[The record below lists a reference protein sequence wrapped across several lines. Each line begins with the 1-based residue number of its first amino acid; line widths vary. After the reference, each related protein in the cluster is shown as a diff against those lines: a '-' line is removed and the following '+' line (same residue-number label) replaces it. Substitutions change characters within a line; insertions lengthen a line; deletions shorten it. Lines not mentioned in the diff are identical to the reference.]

1 MKMCLRGLYEHKGN
15 AVKYE
20 FKPFDKRVSQRNP
33 FLPGAGL
40 MCGINGFNWK
50 DEQLILKMN
59 NALSHRGPDDQCIYT
74 DERVS
79 LGHRRLS
86 IIDLSPAGRQPMANE
101 DESIWI
107 IFNGEIYN
115 FSEIRREL
123 EKIGHKFRS
132 GTDTEVIIHA
142 YEEWGTCCVERF
154 NGMWGFAIYDKNKN
168 LLFLSRDRFGVK
180 PLYYYQDDQGIIFSS
195 EIAGILQHEVLRSPN
210 EKIVYQYLAFGLVDH
225 TIETFFKGIYS
236 LGAGENLI
244 YDLSS
249 KSIRFERWYDLESRI
264 EDMGPRS
271 DEDLAKRVQ
280 DLFQDSVRYRLIADV
295 PVGSC
300 LSGGIDSSSIVC
312 VMRRLAENK
321 IIKTFSLVFPGLP
334 IDESEFIDEVTKQ
347 TKVQSYKET
356 PTLEELLAELEDLVA
371 TQGEPFGSL
380 SIYGQYK
387 VMQLAKKNDMKVLLD
402 GQGSDEIFA
411 GYQRYHNY
419 YLFAC
424 LKKGQF
430 GEFLRMFRPNFLE
443 FVGTTLLGRTRP
455 TRDLLNY
462 LKSRKS
468 ARFVGDCYRG
478 DKSYPLFERGFDLNA
493 ILREDITEISI
504 PHLLR
509 YEDRNSMRWSI
520 ESRVPFMD
528 YRLVELALSLGYDM
542 KINNGVT
549 KYIFRKA
556 MEGLVP
562 SKILARRD
570 KIGFATPDGIWFRK
584 PEFIEL
590 IKNIIESTPFQR
602 RPYWVPSEVEK
613 LFREHRDG
621 KKDNSGSIWRIINTE
636 IWMRTFI
643 DLPANS

>member
-1 MKMCLRGLYEHKGN
+1 
-15 AVKYE
+15 
-20 FKPFDKRVSQRNP
+20 
-33 FLPGAGL
+33 
-40 MCGINGFNWK
+40 MCGINGFSWK

-59 NALSHRGPDDQCIYT
+59 HALSHRGPDDQCIYT

-101 DESIWI
+101 DESLWI

-115 FSEIRREL
+115 FSEIKPELVRR
-123 EKIGHKFRS
+123 GHKFSS

-142 YEEWGTCCVERF
+142 YEEWGTRCVERF
-154 NGMWGFAIYDKNKN
+154 NGMWDFAIYDKNKN

-180 PLYYYQDDQGIIFSS
+180 PLYYYRDDRGIIFSS
-195 EIAGILQHEVLRSPN
+195 EIAGILQHEVQRSPN

-225 TIETFFKGIYS
+225 TAETFFEGIYS

-249 KSIRFERWYDLESRI
+249 KTIRFERWYDLESRI
-264 EDMGPRS
+264 ADLGPVS
-271 DEDLAKRVQ
+271 DEDLAKKVR

-312 VMRRLAENK
+312 AMRQLDEDK
-321 IIKTFSLVFPGLP
+321 IIKTFSLVFPGLA
-334 IDESEFIDEVTKQ
+334 IDESAFIDEVTRK
-347 TKVQSYKET
+347 TEAQSYKIT
-356 PTLEELLAELEDLVA
+356 PSLGMLLIELEDLVR

-387 VMQLAKKNDMKVLLD
+387 VMQLARDNNMKVLLD

-411 GYQRYHNY
+411 GYQRYYNY

-424 LKKGQF
+424 LKNGRF
-430 GEFLRMFRPNFLE
+430 GEFLRMFKPGFLE
-443 FVGTTLLGRTRP
+443 FVGTTLLGRTGP
-455 TRDLLNY
+455 TRNLLDR
-462 LKSRKS
+462 LKGLKS
-468 ARFVGDCYRG
+468 ARFVGDFYEG
-478 DKSYPLFERGFDLNA
+478 NKSYPLFERGFDLKA
-493 ILREDITEISI
+493 ILREDVVKVSI

-509 YEDRNSMRWSI
+509 YEDRNSMHWSI

-528 YRLVELALSLGYDM
+528 YRLVELALSLDYYRL
-542 KINNGVT
+542 INNGVT

-556 MEGLVP
+556 MDGLVP
-562 SKILARRD
+562 SMILARRD
-570 KIGFATPDGIWFRK
+570 KIGFATPDSIWFRD
-584 PEFIEL
+584 PDFINL
-590 IKNIIESTPFQR
+590 IRNIIESEKFQS
-602 RPYWVPSEVEK
+602 RPYWKLHEVKK
-613 LFREHRDG
+613 LFQEHMDG
-621 KKDNSGSIWRIINTE
+621 KKDNSGSIWRIMNTE

-643 DLPANS
+643 DHPENS

>member
-1 MKMCLRGLYEHKGN
+1 
-15 AVKYE
+15 
-20 FKPFDKRVSQRNP
+20 
-33 FLPGAGL
+33 

-59 NALSHRGPDDQCIYT
+59 NAISHRGPDDQYIYI

-101 DESIWI
+101 DGSIWI

-115 FSEIRREL
+115 FSEIRPEL
-123 EKIGHKFRS
+123 EKRGHKFRS
-132 GTDTEVIIHA
+132 STDTEVIIHA
-142 YEEWGTCCVERF
+142 YEEWGTSCVESF
-154 NGMWGFAIYDKNKN
+154 NGMWDFAIYDKNRN

-180 PLYYYQDDQGIIFSS
+180 PLYYYQDDRGIIFSS
-195 EIAGILQHEVLRSPN
+195 EIAGILQHDILRTPN

-225 TIETFFKGIYS
+225 TIETFFKGIFS

-264 EDMGPRS
+264 ESIRTLS
-271 DEDLAKRVQ
+271 DEDLAKRVR

-312 VMRRLAENK
+312 VMRHLAREK

-334 IDESEFIDEVTKQ
+334 IDESEFIDEVIKQ
-347 TKVQSYKET
+347 AMVQSYRET
-356 PTLEELLAELEDLVA
+356 PTLEELLAELEDLVR

-387 VMQLAKKNDMKVLLD
+387 VMQLAKKNNMKVLLD

-419 YLFAC
+419 YLYAC
-424 LKKGQF
+424 LKSGRF
-430 GEFLRMFRPNFLE
+430 IEFLRMFKPDFLE
-443 FVGTTLLGRTRP
+443 FVVTTLMGMTEISRNFLDR
-455 TRDLLNY
+455 

-468 ARFVGDCYRG
+468 ARFVGNFYKG
-478 DKSYPLFERGFDLNA
+478 DKSYPLFKRGFDLN
-493 ILREDITEISI
+493 LVLQEDVATISI

-556 MEGLVP
+556 MSGIVP
-562 SKILARRD
+562 SKILGRRD
-570 KIGFATPDGIWFRK
+570 KIGFATPDSIWLCK
-584 PEFIEL
+584 PKFIER
-590 IKNIIESTPFQR
+590 INGIIGSVQFQK
-602 RPYWVPSEVEK
+602 RPYWIASEVEK
-613 LFREHRDG
+613 LFKEHIDG
-621 KKDNSGSIWRIINTE
+621 KKDNSGSIWRIINME
-636 IWMRTFI
+636 IWLRTFI
-643 DLPANS
+643 DRSENS

>member
-1 MKMCLRGLYEHKGN
+1 
-15 AVKYE
+15 
-20 FKPFDKRVSQRNP
+20 
-33 FLPGAGL
+33 

-50 DEQLILKMN
+50 DDELILNMN
-59 NALSHRGPDDQCIYT
+59 NALSHRGPDDQYIYT

-86 IIDLSPAGRQPMANE
+86 IVDLSPAGRQPMANE
-101 DESIWI
+101 DGSIWI

-115 FSEIRREL
+115 FSEIRPEL
-123 EKIGHKFRS
+123 ERRGHKFRS

-142 YEEWGTCCVERF
+142 YEEWSTRCVERF
-154 NGMWGFAIYDKNKN
+154 NGMWDFAIYDKGKN

-180 PLYYYQDDQGIIFSS
+180 PLYYYQDDRGIIFSS
-195 EIAGILQHEVLRSPN
+195 EIAGILQHDVPRSPN
-210 EKIVYQYLAFGLVDH
+210 EKIVYQFLAFGLVDH
-225 TIETFFKGIYS
+225 TTETFFKGILS

-264 EDMGPRS
+264 EDVGPLS
-271 DEDLAKRVQ
+271 DEDLANRVRN
-280 DLFQDSVRYRLIADV
+280 LFQDCVRYRLIADV

-312 VMRRLAENK
+312 AMRHQSPKK
-321 IIKTFSLVFPGLP
+321 IIKTFSLVFPGLL
-334 IDESEFIDEVTKQ
+334 IDESEFIDEVIKQ

-411 GYQRYHNY
+411 GYQKYHNY

-424 LKKGQF
+424 LKKGRF

-443 FVGTTLLGRTRP
+443 FVGTTLMGKTQLSRNFLDR
-455 TRDLLNY
+455 

-468 ARFVGDCYRG
+468 ARFVGNFYKG
-478 DKSYPLFERGFDLNA
+478 DKSYPLFKSGFDLNL
-493 ILREDITEISI
+493 ILREDVATISI

-556 MEGLVP
+556 MDGMVP

-570 KIGFATPDGIWFRK
+570 KIGFATPDSIWLCQPK
-584 PEFIEL
+584 FIEL
-590 IKNIIESTPFQR
+590 INGIIDSAQFQK
-602 RPYWVPSEVEK
+602 RPYWIASEVKK
-613 LFREHRDG
+613 LFKEHIGG
-621 KKDNSGSIWRIINTE
+621 KKDNSGSIWRIINME
-636 IWMRTFI
+636 IWLRTFI
-643 DLPANS
+643 DRPAGS